1 MSDPDPRPRPKLD
14 KARHALLFELFRQ
27 RSMAQYVAQKR
38 TALPETQSVDLRL
51 FAQSASRSIAP
62 DGPSQPLL

>member
-14 KARHALLFELFRQ
+14 RARHALLFELFRQ
-27 RSMAQYVAQKR
+27 RNMAHYVAQNR
-38 TALPETQSVDLRL
+38 TALPETLSADLRL

-62 DGPSQPLL
+62 DRPSQPLF